1 MCEKCKKTNAK
12 VESVIKKVGAAELV
26 EIMGLVVGHEDDA
39 SPIDRL
45 FSVLKFSS
53 MIDDPIEIVMLAR
66 HFGERHSMINRLL
79 RLNHRPDDE
88 RTRFNRA
95 WLDKVDLEWV
105 KQNIWAEYWKKVT
118 DMTNVLLIMPAS
130 RRDEWREQFIEGKQ
144 ETIKTDRTGYQMKV
158 KEFVGVPEFKAETV
172 IPTMLNLLNDRH
184 KYLSERVYGLFKA
197 LSPAHKTNKTNG
209 FSERLIIADCISDF
223 WRDSVSVNYRKEDY
237 IDDLRVMLHFFAH
250 KEFITI
256 NRTAEMLSAAY
267 RANDCQTGDWM
278 NVDGNLMRVKMFKN
292 GNVHFEIHPDVAWKL
307 NEVLAYSMPAAIPA
321 PCRTAP
327 KTRAPKQFGLI
338 QKTISEPVRTA
349 LRDGRSGN
357 DKRVWYFSDSG
368 LQKSQVE
375 ELERTLSFIGGVQE
389 NKHWQFPYEIGHTL
403 NTIVA
408 TGLIPDT
415 KSHQFY
421 PTPRLIAEYVARAI
435 ELKPGEKLLEP
446 EAGRG
451 DLLACI
457 DANPE
462 DVTCIEVA
470 PLFADILLGKGYTNT
485 VCCDFMKWSE
495 DNAGYQ
501 FDKIV
506 MNPPYSLGRHREHT
520 LAALEHLKVGGRLV
534 AVLPGDAPVLNWMS
548 LDNYVY
554 AKGKSFTD
562 EFEDTGIT
570 VSVYVFKRVK

>member
-1 MCEKCKKTNAK
+1 MNTDLSIVDTSSTNAHIEFRHEMGVIHEIVAECEK
-12 VESVIKKVGAAELV
+12 
-26 EIMGLVVGHEDDA
+26 
-39 SPIDRL
+39 
-45 FSVLKFSS
+45 
-53 MIDDPIEIVMLAR
+53 EIVFMNQV
-66 HFGERHSMINRLL
+66 HDFVYGDERHSMINRLL

-88 RTRFNRA
+88 RTRFNRPCI
-95 WLDKVDLEWV
+95 DKIDLEWV

-118 DMTNVLLIMPAS
+118 DMTNVLLIMPAA

-144 ETIKTDRTGYQMKV
+144 ETTKTDRTGYQMRV

-209 FSERLIIADCISDF
+209 FSERLIIANCISEF

-256 NRTAEMLSAAY
+256 NRTTEMLSAAY

-321 PCRTAP
+321 PYRTAP
-327 KTRAPKQFGLI
+327 KTRAPKEFGLI

-349 LRDGRSGN
+349 LRDGRFSKDNGA
-357 DKRVWYFSDSG
+357 WYFFDSK
-368 LQKSQVE
+368 LQKTQSD
-375 ELERTLSFIGGVQE
+375 ELERTLTFIGGVQE
-389 NKHWQFPYEIGHTL
+389 NKHWRFPYEVGHSL

-408 TGLIPDT
+408 TGLIPDA

-421 PTPRLIAEYVARAI
+421 PTPRIIAEYVARAI
-435 ELKPGEKLLEP
+435 ELQPGETLLEP

-451 DLLACI
+451 DLLAYI
-457 DANPE
+457 ETNPE
-462 DVTCIEVA
+462 DVTCIEIA
-470 PLFADILLGKGYTNT
+470 PLFADILVGKGYVNT
-485 VCCDFMKWSE
+485 VCCDFMKWSA

-506 MNPPYSLGRHREHT
+506 MNPPYSLGRHKEHT
-520 LAALEHLKVGGRLV
+520 LAGLGHLKVGGRLV
-534 AVLPGDAPVLNWMS
+534 AVLPGDSSILNWMT

-570 VSVYVFKRVK
+570 VSVYVFKRIK

>member
-1 MCEKCKKTNAK
+1 MNTDLSIVDTSSTNAHIEFRHEMGVIHEIVAECEK
-12 VESVIKKVGAAELV
+12 
-26 EIMGLVVGHEDDA
+26 
-39 SPIDRL
+39 
-45 FSVLKFSS
+45 
-53 MIDDPIEIVMLAR
+53 EIVFMNQV
-66 HFGERHSMINRLL
+66 HDFVYGDERHSMINRLL
-79 RLNHRPDDE
+79 RLNHRPDDD
-88 RTRFNRA
+88 RTRFNRPCI
-95 WLDKVDLEWV
+95 DKIDLEWV

-118 DMTNVLLIMPAS
+118 DMTNVLLIMPAA

-144 ETIKTDRTGYQMKV
+144 ETTKTDRTGYQMRV

-172 IPTMLNLLNDRH
+172 ITTMLNLLNDRH

-209 FSERLIIADCISDF
+209 FSERLIIANCISEF

-256 NRTAEMLSAAY
+256 NRTTEMLSAAY

-321 PCRTAP
+321 PYRTAP
-327 KTRAPKQFGLI
+327 KTRAPKEFGLI

-349 LRDGRSGN
+349 LRDGRFSKDNG
-357 DKRVWYFSDSG
+357 DWYFFDSK
-368 LQKSQVE
+368 LQKTQSD
-375 ELERTLSFIGGVQE
+375 ELERTLTFIGGVQE
-389 NKHWQFPYEIGHTL
+389 NKHWRFPYEVGHTL

-408 TGLIPDT
+408 TGLIPDA

-421 PTPRLIAEYVARAI
+421 PTPRIIAEYVARAI
-435 ELKPGEKLLEP
+435 ELQPGETLLEP

-451 DLLACI
+451 DLLAYVETRQ
-457 DANPE
+457 E
-462 DVTCIEVA
+462 DITCIEVS
-470 PLFADILLGKGYTNT
+470 PLFAEILRGKGYVNT
-485 VCCDFMKWSE
+485 VCCDFMKWSD
-495 DNAGYQ
+495 DNAGYM

-506 MNPPYSLGRHREHT
+506 MNPPYSLGRHKEHT
-520 LAALEHLKVGGRLV
+520 MAALGHLKVGGRLV
-534 AVLPGDAPVLNWMS
+534 AVLPGDTPVLNWLT

-554 AKGKSFTD
+554 SKGKSFTD

>member
-1 MCEKCKKTNAK
+1 MNTDLSIVDTSSTNAHIEFRHEMGVIHEIVAECEK
-12 VESVIKKVGAAELV
+12 
-26 EIMGLVVGHEDDA
+26 
-39 SPIDRL
+39 
-45 FSVLKFSS
+45 
-53 MIDDPIEIVMLAR
+53 EIVFMNQV
-66 HFGERHSMINRLL
+66 HDFVYGDERHNMINRLL

-88 RTRFNRA
+88 LTRFNRPCI
-95 WLDKVDLEWV
+95 DKVDLEWV

-118 DMTNVLLIMPAS
+118 DMTNVLLIMPAA

-144 ETIKTDRTGYQMKV
+144 ETTKTDRTGYQMRV

-172 IPTMLNLLNDRH
+172 IPTMLHLLNDRH

-209 FSERLIIADCISDF
+209 FSERLIIANCISEF
-223 WRDSVSVNYRKEDY
+223 WRDSVSVNYHKEDY

-256 NRTAEMLSAAY
+256 NRTTEMLSAAY

-321 PCRTAP
+321 PYRTAP
-327 KTRAPKQFGLI
+327 KTRAPKEFGLI
-338 QKTISEPVRTA
+338 QKTISQSVRTA
-349 LRDGRSGN
+349 LRDGRFSK
-357 DKRVWYFSDSG
+357 DKGVWYFFDSK
-368 LQKSQVE
+368 LQKTQSD
-375 ELERTLSFIGGVQE
+375 ELERTLTFIGGVQE
-389 NKHWQFPYEIGHTL
+389 NKNWRFPYELGHTL

-408 TGLIPDT
+408 TGLIPDA

-421 PTPRLIAEYVARAI
+421 PTPRIIAEYVARAI
-435 ELKPGEKLLEP
+435 ELQSGETLLEP

-451 DLLACI
+451 DLLAYVETRQ
-457 DANPE
+457 E

-470 PLFADILLGKGYTNT
+470 PLFAEILRGKGYVNT
-485 VCCDFMKWSE
+485 VCCDFMKWSD
-495 DNAGYQ
+495 DNAGYM

-506 MNPPYSLGRHREHT
+506 MNPPYSLGRHKEHT
-520 LAALEHLKVGGRLV
+520 MAALGHLKVGGRLV
-534 AVLPGDAPVLNWMS
+534 AVLPGDAPVLNWLT

-554 AKGKSFTD
+554 AKGKSFRD

>member
-1 MCEKCKKTNAK
+1 MNTDLSIVDTSSTNAHIEFRHEMGIIHEIVAECEK
-12 VESVIKKVGAAELV
+12 
-26 EIMGLVVGHEDDA
+26 
-39 SPIDRL
+39 
-45 FSVLKFSS
+45 
-53 MIDDPIEIVMLAR
+53 EIVFMNQV
-66 HFGERHSMINRLL
+66 HDFVYGDERHNMINRLL

-88 RTRFNRA
+88 RTRFNRPCI
-95 WLDKVDLEWV
+95 DKVDLEWV

-130 RRDEWREQFIEGKQ
+130 RRGEWREQFIEGKQ
-144 ETIKTDRTGYQMKV
+144 ETTKTDRTGYQMRV

-209 FSERLIIADCISDF
+209 FSERLIIANCISEF

-256 NRTAEMLSAAY
+256 NRTTEMLSAAY

-278 NVDGNLMRVKMFKN
+278 NVDGNMMRVKMFKN

-321 PCRTAP
+321 PYRTAP
-327 KTRAPKQFGLI
+327 KTRAPKEFGLI

-349 LRDGRSGN
+349 LRDGRFSKDNG
-357 DKRVWYFSDSG
+357 DWYFFDSK
-368 LQKSQVE
+368 LQKTQSD
-375 ELERTLSFIGGVQE
+375 ELERTLTFIGGVQE
-389 NKHWQFPYEIGHTL
+389 NKHWRFPYEVGHTL

-408 TGLIPDT
+408 TGLIPDA

-421 PTPRLIAEYVARAI
+421 PTPRIIAEYVARAI
-435 ELKPGEKLLEP
+435 ELQPGETLLEP

-451 DLLACI
+451 DLLAYVETRQ
-457 DANPE
+457 E
-462 DVTCIEVA
+462 DITCIEVS
-470 PLFADILLGKGYTNT
+470 PLFAEILRGKGYVNT
-485 VCCDFMKWSE
+485 VCCDFMKWSD
-495 DNAGYQ
+495 DNAGYM

-506 MNPPYSLGRHREHT
+506 MNPPYSLGRHKEHT
-520 LAALEHLKVGGRLV
+520 MAALGHLKVGGRLV
-534 AVLPGDAPVLNWMS
+534 AVLPGDTPVLNWLT

-554 AKGKSFTD
+554 SKGKSFTD

>member
-1 MCEKCKKTNAK
+1 MNADLSTIDSINSNTDIDYRQEMNVIHEIVDECEK
-12 VESVIKKVGAAELV
+12 
-26 EIMGLVVGHEDDA
+26 EIAFMHQVHDFVYGDKRHE
-39 SPIDRL
+39 
-45 FSVLKFSS
+45 
-53 MIDDPIEIVMLAR
+53 
-66 HFGERHSMINRLL
+66 MINRLL

-130 RRDEWREQFIEGKQ
+130 RRDEWREQFIEGKL
-144 ETIKTDRTGYQMKV
+144 EVIKTDRYGCQMKV

-172 IPTMLNLLNDRH
+172 IPTMVNMLNDRH

-197 LSPAHKTNKTNG
+197 LSPSHKTNKTYG
-209 FSERLIIADCISDF
+209 FSERLIIANCITDF
-223 WRDSVSVNYRKEDY
+223 WNSSVSLNYRKEDY

-256 NRTAEMLSAAY
+256 SRTTEMFSAAY
-267 RANDCQTGDWM
+267 RANYCKTGDWL

-327 KTRAPKQFGLI
+327 KTRAPKEFGYI
-338 QKTISEPVRTA
+338 QKTISQTIRTT
-349 LRDGRSGN
+349 LRDGRY
-357 DKRVWYFSDSG
+357 DKAKDAWYFSDSN
-368 LQKSQVE
+368 LQKHQVE
-375 ELERTLSFIGGVQE
+375 ELERVLNFIGGVK
-389 NKHWQFPYEIGHTL
+389 NKVHWQFPYVVDHTL

-408 TGLIPDT
+408 TGLIPDV

-421 PTPRLIAEYVARAI
+421 PTPRVIAEYVARAI
-435 ELKPGEKLLEP
+435 DLKPGETLLEP

-451 DLLACI
+451 DLLAHI
-457 DANPE
+457 ETEPE
-462 DVTCIEVA
+462 NVTCIEVA
-470 PLFADILLGKGYTNT
+470 PMFADILRGKGYTNT
-485 VCCDFMKWSE
+485 ICGDFLKWS
-495 DNAGYQ
+495 DANAGYQ

-506 MNPPYSLGRHREHT
+506 MNPPYSLDRHKEHT
-520 LAALEHLKVGGRLV
+520 LAALGHLKVGGRLV
-534 AVLPGDAPVLNWMS
+534 AVLPGEASALNWMK
-548 LDNYVY
+548 LDNYIY
-554 AKGKSFTD
+554 AKGKTFID

-570 VSVYVFKRVK
+570 VSVYVFKRSL

>member
-1 MCEKCKKTNAK
+1 MFSGEIMNTDLSIVDTSSTNAHIEFRHEMGVIHEIVAECEK
-12 VESVIKKVGAAELV
+12 
-26 EIMGLVVGHEDDA
+26 
-39 SPIDRL
+39 
-45 FSVLKFSS
+45 
-53 MIDDPIEIVMLAR
+53 EIVFMNQV
-66 HFGERHSMINRLL
+66 HDFVYGDERHNMINRLL

-88 RTRFNRA
+88 RTRFNRPCI
-95 WLDKVDLEWV
+95 DKVDLEWV

-130 RRDEWREQFIEGKQ
+130 RRGEWREQFIEGKQ
-144 ETIKTDRTGYQMKV
+144 ETTKTDRTGYQMRV

-209 FSERLIIADCISDF
+209 FSERLIIANCISEF

-256 NRTAEMLSAAY
+256 NRTTEMLSAAY

-321 PCRTAP
+321 PYRTAP
-327 KTRAPKQFGLI
+327 KTRAPKEFGLI

-349 LRDGRSGN
+349 LRDGRFSKDNG
-357 DKRVWYFSDSG
+357 DWYFFDSK
-368 LQKSQVE
+368 LQKTQSD
-375 ELERTLSFIGGVQE
+375 ELERTLTFIGGVQE
-389 NKHWQFPYEIGHTL
+389 NKHWRFPYEVGHTL

-408 TGLIPDT
+408 TGVIPDA

-421 PTPRLIAEYVARAI
+421 PTPRIIAEYVARAI
-435 ELKPGEKLLEP
+435 ELQPGETLLEP

-451 DLLACI
+451 DLLAYVETRQ
-457 DANPE
+457 E
-462 DVTCIEVA
+462 DITCIEVS
-470 PLFADILLGKGYTNT
+470 PLFAEILRGKGYVNT
-485 VCCDFMKWSE
+485 VCCDFMKWSD
-495 DNAGYQ
+495 DNAGYM

-506 MNPPYSLGRHREHT
+506 MNPPYSLGRHKEHT
-520 LAALEHLKVGGRLV
+520 MAALGHLKVGGRLV
-534 AVLPGDAPVLNWMS
+534 AVLPGDTPVLNWLT

-554 AKGKSFTD
+554 SKGKSFTD

>member
-1 MCEKCKKTNAK
+1 MFSGEIMNTDLSIVDTSSTNAHIEFRHEMGIIHEIVAECEK
-12 VESVIKKVGAAELV
+12 
-26 EIMGLVVGHEDDA
+26 
-39 SPIDRL
+39 
-45 FSVLKFSS
+45 
-53 MIDDPIEIVMLAR
+53 EIVFMNQV
-66 HFGERHSMINRLL
+66 HDFVYGDERHNMINRLL

-88 RTRFNRA
+88 RTRFNRPCI
-95 WLDKVDLEWV
+95 DKVDLEWV

-130 RRDEWREQFIEGKQ
+130 RRGEWREQFIEGKQ
-144 ETIKTDRTGYQMKV
+144 ETTKTDRTGYQMRV

-209 FSERLIIADCISDF
+209 FSERLIIANCISEF

-256 NRTAEMLSAAY
+256 NRTTEMLSAAY

-278 NVDGNLMRVKMFKN
+278 NVDGNMMRVKMFKN

-321 PCRTAP
+321 PYRTAP
-327 KTRAPKQFGLI
+327 KTRAPKEFGLI

-349 LRDGRSGN
+349 LRDGRFSKDNG
-357 DKRVWYFSDSG
+357 DWYFFDSK
-368 LQKSQVE
+368 LQKTQSD
-375 ELERTLSFIGGVQE
+375 ELERTLTFIGGVQE
-389 NKHWQFPYEIGHTL
+389 NKHWRFPYEVGHTL

-408 TGLIPDT
+408 TGLIPDA

-421 PTPRLIAEYVARAI
+421 PTPRIIAEYVARAI
-435 ELKPGEKLLEP
+435 ELQPGETLLEP

-451 DLLACI
+451 DLLAYVETRQ
-457 DANPE
+457 E
-462 DVTCIEVA
+462 DITCIEVS
-470 PLFADILLGKGYTNT
+470 PLFAEILRGKGYVNT
-485 VCCDFMKWSE
+485 VCCDFMKWSD
-495 DNAGYQ
+495 DNAGYM

-506 MNPPYSLGRHREHT
+506 MNPPYSLGRHKEHT
-520 LAALEHLKVGGRLV
+520 MAALGHLKVGGRLV
-534 AVLPGDAPVLNWMS
+534 AVLPGDTPVLNWLT

-554 AKGKSFTD
+554 SKGKSFTD

>member
-1 MCEKCKKTNAK
+1 MFSGEVMNTDLSIVDTSSTNAHIEFRHEMGIIHEIVAECEK
-12 VESVIKKVGAAELV
+12 
-26 EIMGLVVGHEDDA
+26 
-39 SPIDRL
+39 
-45 FSVLKFSS
+45 
-53 MIDDPIEIVMLAR
+53 EIVFMNQV
-66 HFGERHSMINRLL
+66 HDFVYGDERHNMINRLL

-88 RTRFNRA
+88 RTRLNRP

-105 KQNIWAEYWKKVT
+105 KQNIWAEYWKKIT

-144 ETIKTDRTGYQMKV
+144 ETTKTDRTGYQMRV

-209 FSERLIIADCISDF
+209 FSERLIIANCISEF
-223 WRDSVSVNYRKEDY
+223 WRDSVSVNYLKEDY

-256 NRTAEMLSAAY
+256 NRTTEMLSAAY

-321 PCRTAP
+321 PYRTAP
-327 KTRAPKQFGLI
+327 KTRASKEFGLI

-349 LRDGRSGN
+349 LRDGRFSK
-357 DKRVWYFSDSG
+357 DKGVWYFFDSK
-368 LQKSQVE
+368 LQKTQSD
-375 ELERTLSFIGGVQE
+375 ELERTLTFIGGVQE
-389 NKHWQFPYEIGHTL
+389 NKHWRFPYEVGHTL

-408 TGLIPDT
+408 TGLIPDA

-421 PTPRLIAEYVARAI
+421 PTPRIIAEYVARAI
-435 ELKPGEKLLEP
+435 ELQPGETLLEP

-451 DLLACI
+451 DLLAYVETRQ
-457 DANPE
+457 E
-462 DVTCIEVA
+462 DITCIEVA
-470 PLFADILLGKGYTNT
+470 PLFAEILRGKGYVNT
-485 VCCDFMKWSE
+485 VCCDFMKWSD
-495 DNAGYQ
+495 DNAGYM

-506 MNPPYSLGRHREHT
+506 MNPPYSLGRHKEHT
-520 LAALEHLKVGGRLV
+520 MAALEHLKVGGRLV
-534 AVLPGDAPVLNWMS
+534 AVLPGDAPVLNWLT

>member
-1 MCEKCKKTNAK
+1 MFSGEIMNTDLSIVDTSSTNAHIEFRHEMGVIHEIVAECEK
-12 VESVIKKVGAAELV
+12 
-26 EIMGLVVGHEDDA
+26 
-39 SPIDRL
+39 
-45 FSVLKFSS
+45 
-53 MIDDPIEIVMLAR
+53 EIVFMNQV
-66 HFGERHSMINRLL
+66 HDFVYGDERHSMINRLL

-88 RTRFNRA
+88 RTRFNRPCI
-95 WLDKVDLEWV
+95 DKIDLEWV

-118 DMTNVLLIMPAS
+118 DMTNVLLIMPAA

-144 ETIKTDRTGYQMKV
+144 ETTKTDRTGYQMRV

-209 FSERLIIADCISDF
+209 FSERLIIANCISEF

-256 NRTAEMLSAAY
+256 NRTTEMLSAAY

-321 PCRTAP
+321 PYRTAP
-327 KTRAPKQFGLI
+327 KTRAPKEFGLI

-349 LRDGRSGN
+349 LRDGRFSKDNGA
-357 DKRVWYFSDSG
+357 WYFFDSK
-368 LQKSQVE
+368 LQKTQSD
-375 ELERTLSFIGGVQE
+375 ELERTLTFIGGVQE
-389 NKHWQFPYEIGHTL
+389 NKHWRFPYEVGHTL

-408 TGLIPDT
+408 TGLIPDA

-421 PTPRLIAEYVARAI
+421 PTPRIIAEYVARAI
-435 ELKPGEKLLEP
+435 ELQSGETLLEP

-451 DLLACI
+451 DLLAYVETRQ
-457 DANPE
+457 E
-462 DVTCIEVA
+462 DITCIEVS
-470 PLFADILLGKGYTNT
+470 PLFAEILRGKGYVNT
-485 VCCDFMKWSE
+485 VCCDFMKWSD
-495 DNAGYQ
+495 DNAGYM

-506 MNPPYSLGRHREHT
+506 MNPPYSLGRHKEHT
-520 LAALEHLKVGGRLV
+520 MAALGHLKVGGRLV
-534 AVLPGDAPVLNWMS
+534 AVLPGDTPVLNWLT

-562 EFEDTGIT
+562 EFEDTRIT

>member
-1 MCEKCKKTNAK
+1 
-12 VESVIKKVGAAELV
+12 
-26 EIMGLVVGHEDDA
+26 
-39 SPIDRL
+39 
-45 FSVLKFSS
+45 
-53 MIDDPIEIVMLAR
+53 
-66 HFGERHSMINRLL
+66 MINCLF

-172 IPTMLNLLNDRH
+172 IPTMVNLLNDRH

-209 FSERLIIADCISDF
+209 FSERLIIASCISEF

-256 NRTAEMLSAAY
+256 NRTTEMLSAAY
-267 RANDCQTGDWM
+267 RANDCQTGDWI

-327 KTRAPKQFGLI
+327 KTRAPKEFGLI
-338 QKTISEPVRTA
+338 QKTISEPVRST
-349 LRDGRSGN
+349 LRDGRFSK
-357 DKRVWYFSDSG
+357 DKGVWYFSDSS

-375 ELERTLSFIGGVQE
+375 ELERTLSFIGGVQDK
-389 NKHWQFPYEIGHTL
+389 KHWQFPYEIGQTL

-408 TGLIPDT
+408 TGLIPDA
-415 KSHQFY
+415 KSHRSTL
-421 PTPRLIAEYVARAI
+421 PSCNRGVRNKVVD
-435 ELKPGEKLLEP
+435 LKSGETLLEP

-451 DLLACI
+451 DLLTFI
-457 DANPE
+457 EANPE
-462 DVTCIEVA
+462 DVTCVEVA
-470 PLFADILLGKGYTNT
+470 PLFADILLEKAGYVNT
-485 VCCDFMKWSE
+485 VCCDFMKWSA
-495 DNAGYQ
+495 DNEGYL

-506 MNPPYSLGRHREHT
+506 MNPPYSLGRHKEHT
-520 LAALEHLKVGGRLV
+520 LAGLGHLKVGGRL
-534 AVLPGDAPVLNWMS
+534 LLFCRGLTNTE
-548 LDNYVY
+548 LDE
-554 AKGKSFTD
+554 AG
-562 EFEDTGIT
+562 
-570 VSVYVFKRVK
+570 

>member
-1 MCEKCKKTNAK
+1 MNTALSIIDAFTPNTDIDYRQEMNVIHEIVVECEK
-12 VESVIKKVGAAELV
+12 
-26 EIMGLVVGHEDDA
+26 EIAFMHQVHDFVYGD
-39 SPIDRL
+39 
-45 FSVLKFSS
+45 
-53 MIDDPIEIVMLAR
+53 
-66 HFGERHSMINRLL
+66 ERHSMINRLL

-197 LSPAHKTNKTNG
+197 LSPARKTNKTNG

>member
-1 MCEKCKKTNAK
+1 MNTALSIIDAITPNTDIDYRQEMNVIHEIVAECEK
-12 VESVIKKVGAAELV
+12 
-26 EIMGLVVGHEDDA
+26 EIAFMHQVHDFVYGD
-39 SPIDRL
+39 
-45 FSVLKFSS
+45 
-53 MIDDPIEIVMLAR
+53 
-66 HFGERHSMINRLL
+66 ERHSMINRLL

-327 KTRAPKQFGLI
+327 KTRAPKEFGLI

-349 LRDGRSGN
+349 LRNGRFSK
-357 DKRVWYFSDSG
+357 DKGVWYFSDSN

-375 ELERTLSFIGGVQE
+375 ELERTLNFIGGVQE
-389 NKHWQFPYEIGHTL
+389 KRHWQFPYEIGHTL

-435 ELKPGEKLLEP
+435 ELKQVEKLLEP

-495 DNAGYQ
+495 VNAGYQ

-506 MNPPYSLGRHREHT
+506 MNPSYSLGRHREHT

>member
-1 MCEKCKKTNAK
+1 MNTDLSIVDTSSTNAHIEFRHEMGVIHEIVAECEK
-12 VESVIKKVGAAELV
+12 
-26 EIMGLVVGHEDDA
+26 
-39 SPIDRL
+39 
-45 FSVLKFSS
+45 
-53 MIDDPIEIVMLAR
+53 EIVFMNQV
-66 HFGERHSMINRLL
+66 HDFVYGDERHNMINRLL

-88 RTRFNRA
+88 RTRFNRPCI
-95 WLDKVDLEWV
+95 DKVDLEWV

-118 DMTNVLLIMPAS
+118 DMTNVLLIMPAA

-144 ETIKTDRTGYQMKV
+144 ETTKTDRTGYQMRV

-209 FSERLIIADCISDF
+209 FSERLIIANCISEF
-223 WRDSVSVNYRKEDY
+223 WRDSVSVNYHKEDY

-256 NRTAEMLSAAY
+256 NRTTEMLSAAY

-321 PCRTAP
+321 PYRTAP
-327 KTRAPKQFGLI
+327 KTRAPKEFGLI

-349 LRDGRSGN
+349 LRDGRFSKDNG
-357 DKRVWYFSDSG
+357 DWYFFDSK
-368 LQKSQVE
+368 LQKTQSD
-375 ELERTLSFIGGVQE
+375 ELERTLTFIGGVQE
-389 NKHWQFPYEIGHTL
+389 NKHWRFPYEVGHTL

-408 TGLIPDT
+408 TGLIPDA

-421 PTPRLIAEYVARAI
+421 PTPRIIAEYVARAI
-435 ELKPGEKLLEP
+435 ELQPGETLLEP

-451 DLLACI
+451 DLLAYVETRQENI
-457 DANPE
+457 
-462 DVTCIEVA
+462 TCIEVS
-470 PLFADILLGKGYTNT
+470 PLFAEILRGKGYVNT
-485 VCCDFMKWSE
+485 VCCDFMKWSD
-495 DNAGYQ
+495 DNAGYM

-506 MNPPYSLGRHREHT
+506 MNPPYSLGRHKEHT
-520 LAALEHLKVGGRLV
+520 MAALGHLKVGGRLV
-534 AVLPGDAPVLNWMS
+534 AVLPGDTPVLNWLT

>member
-1 MCEKCKKTNAK
+1 MNTAL
-12 VESVIKKVGAAELV
+12 S
-26 EIMGLVVGHEDDA
+26 IMDDA
-39 SPIDRL
+39 SSNTAIDYRQEMN
-45 FSVLKFSS
+45 V
-53 MIDDPIEIVMLAR
+53 IHEIVTECEKEISFMYQV
-66 HFGERHSMINRLL
+66 HDFVYGDERHNMINRLL
-79 RLNHRPDDE
+79 RLNYRPDED
-88 RTRFNRA
+88 RSRLNRV
-95 WLDKVDLEWV
+95 WLDNVDLEWV
-105 KQNIWAEYWKKVT
+105 KQNIWAEYWRKVT

-144 ETIKTDRTGYQMKV
+144 EVTKTDRTGYQMKV

-237 IDDLRVMLHFFAH
+237 IDDLRVLLHFFAH

-256 NRTAEMLSAAY
+256 NRTAEVLSAAY
-267 RANDCQTGDWM
+267 RANDCQSGDWM

-338 QKTISEPVRTA
+338 QKTISVPVRTA
-349 LRDGRSGN
+349 LRDGRLSK
-357 DKRVWYFSDSG
+357 DKGVWYFSDSA
-368 LQKSQVE
+368 LQKSQME

-389 NKHWQFPYEIGHTL
+389 KKHWQFPYEIDHTL

-421 PTPRLIAEYVARAI
+421 PTPRLIAEYVARAT

-446 EAGRG
+446 HAGRG
-451 DLLACI
+451 DLLAYI
-457 DANPE
+457 NADLE
-462 DVTCIEVA
+462 DVTCIEIA
-470 PLFADILLGKGYTNT
+470 PLFADILRGKGYTNT
-485 VCCDFMKWSE
+485 ICCDFIKWSE

-506 MNPPYSLGRHREHT
+506 MNPPYSLGRHRVHT
-520 LAALEHLKVGGRLV
+520 LAALGHLKVGGRLV
-534 AVLPGDAPVLNWMS
+534 AVLPGTAPILDWMTM
-548 LDNYVY
+548 DNYVY
-554 AKGKSFTD
+554 ARGKSFTN

-570 VSVYVFKRVK
+570 VSVYVFNRVK

>member
-1 MCEKCKKTNAK
+1 MFSGEIMNTDLSIVDTSSTNAHIEFRHEMGVIHEIVAECEK
-12 VESVIKKVGAAELV
+12 
-26 EIMGLVVGHEDDA
+26 
-39 SPIDRL
+39 
-45 FSVLKFSS
+45 
-53 MIDDPIEIVMLAR
+53 EIVFMNQV
-66 HFGERHSMINRLL
+66 HDFVYGDERHNMINRLL

-88 RTRFNRA
+88 RTRFNRPCI
-95 WLDKVDLEWV
+95 DKVDLEWV

-118 DMTNVLLIMPAS
+118 DMTNVLLIMPAA

-144 ETIKTDRTGYQMKV
+144 ETTKTDRTGYQMRV

-209 FSERLIIADCISDF
+209 FSERLIIANCISEF
-223 WRDSVSVNYRKEDY
+223 WRDSVSVNYHKEDY

-256 NRTAEMLSAAY
+256 NRTTEMLSAAY

-321 PCRTAP
+321 PYRTAP
-327 KTRAPKQFGLI
+327 KTRAPKEFGLI

-349 LRDGRSGN
+349 LRDGRFSKDNG
-357 DKRVWYFSDSG
+357 DWYFFDSK
-368 LQKSQVE
+368 LQKTQSD
-375 ELERTLSFIGGVQE
+375 ELERTLTFIGGVQE
-389 NKHWQFPYEIGHTL
+389 NKHWRFPYEVGHTL

-408 TGLIPDT
+408 TGLIPDA

-421 PTPRLIAEYVARAI
+421 PTPRIIAEYVARAI
-435 ELKPGEKLLEP
+435 ELQPGETLLEP

-451 DLLACI
+451 DLLAYVETRQENI
-457 DANPE
+457 
-462 DVTCIEVA
+462 TCIEVS
-470 PLFADILLGKGYTNT
+470 PLFAEILRGKGYVNT
-485 VCCDFMKWSE
+485 VCCDFMKWSD
-495 DNAGYQ
+495 DNAGYM

-506 MNPPYSLGRHREHT
+506 MNPPYSLGRHKEHT
-520 LAALEHLKVGGRLV
+520 MAALGHLKVGGRLV
-534 AVLPGDAPVLNWMS
+534 AVLPGDTPVLNWLT

>member
-1 MCEKCKKTNAK
+1 MNTALSIIDAITPNTDIDYRQEMNVIHEIVAECEK
-12 VESVIKKVGAAELV
+12 
-26 EIMGLVVGHEDDA
+26 EIAFMHQVHDFVYGD
-39 SPIDRL
+39 
-45 FSVLKFSS
+45 
-53 MIDDPIEIVMLAR
+53 
-66 HFGERHSMINRLL
+66 ERHNMINRLL

-88 RTRFNRA
+88 RTRFNRPSI
-95 WLDKVDLEWV
+95 DKVDLEWV

-144 ETIKTDRTGYQMKV
+144 ETIRTDRTGYQMKV

-172 IPTMLNLLNDRH
+172 IPTMLHLLNDRH

-209 FSERLIIADCISDF
+209 FSERLIIANCISEF

-256 NRTAEMLSAAY
+256 NRTTEMLSAAY
-267 RANDCQTGDWM
+267 RANDCQTGGWM

-327 KTRAPKQFGLI
+327 KTRAPKEFGLI
-338 QKTISEPVRTA
+338 QKTISEPVRTV
-349 LRDGRSGN
+349 LRDGRFSK
-357 DKRVWYFSDSG
+357 DKGVWYFSDSN

-375 ELERTLSFIGGVQE
+375 ELERTLNFIGGVQE
-389 NKHWQFPYEIGHTL
+389 KKHWQFPYEIGHTL

-408 TGLIPDT
+408 TGLIPDA

-534 AVLPGDAPVLNWMS
+534 AVLPGDAPVLNWMT

-570 VSVYVFKRVK
+570 VSVYVFKRVKR

>member
-1 MCEKCKKTNAK
+1 MNTDLSIVDTSSTNAHIEFRHEMGVIHEIVAECEK
-12 VESVIKKVGAAELV
+12 
-26 EIMGLVVGHEDDA
+26 
-39 SPIDRL
+39 
-45 FSVLKFSS
+45 
-53 MIDDPIEIVMLAR
+53 EIVFMNQV
-66 HFGERHSMINRLL
+66 HDFVYGDERHSMINRLL

-88 RTRFNRA
+88 RTRFNRPCI
-95 WLDKVDLEWV
+95 DKIDLEWV

-118 DMTNVLLIMPAS
+118 DMTNVLLIMPAA

-144 ETIKTDRTGYQMKV
+144 ETTKTDRTGYQMRV

-209 FSERLIIADCISDF
+209 FSERLIIANCISEF

-256 NRTAEMLSAAY
+256 NRTTEMLSAAY

-321 PCRTAP
+321 PYRTAP
-327 KTRAPKQFGLI
+327 KTRAPKEFGLI

-349 LRDGRSGN
+349 LRDGRFSKDNGA
-357 DKRVWYFSDSG
+357 WYFFDSK
-368 LQKSQVE
+368 LQKTQSD
-375 ELERTLSFIGGVQE
+375 ELERTLTFIGGVQE
-389 NKHWQFPYEIGHTL
+389 NKHWRFPYEVGHTL

-408 TGLIPDT
+408 TGLIPDA

-421 PTPRLIAEYVARAI
+421 PTPRIIAEYVARAI
-435 ELKPGEKLLEP
+435 ELQPGETLLEP

-451 DLLACI
+451 DLLAYVETRQ
-457 DANPE
+457 E
-462 DVTCIEVA
+462 DITCIEVS
-470 PLFADILLGKGYTNT
+470 PLFAEILRGKGYVNT
-485 VCCDFMKWSE
+485 VCCDFMKWSD
-495 DNAGYQ
+495 DNADYM

-506 MNPPYSLGRHREHT
+506 MNPPYSLGRHKEHT
-520 LAALEHLKVGGRLV
+520 MAALGHLKVGGRLV
-534 AVLPGDAPVLNWMS
+534 AVLPGDTPVLNWLT

-562 EFEDTGIT
+562 EFEDTRIT

>member
-1 MCEKCKKTNAK
+1 MHQ
-12 VESVIKKVGAAELV
+12 VHDFVYG
-26 EIMGLVVGHEDDA
+26 D
-39 SPIDRL
+39 
-45 FSVLKFSS
+45 
-53 MIDDPIEIVMLAR
+53 
-66 HFGERHSMINRLL
+66 ERHNMINRLL

-209 FSERLIIADCISDF
+209 FSERLIIANCISEF

-256 NRTAEMLSAAY
+256 NRTTEMLSAAY

-327 KTRAPKQFGLI
+327 KIRAPKEFGLI

-349 LRDGRSGN
+349 LRDGRFSK
-357 DKRVWYFSDSG
+357 DKGVWYFSDSN

-375 ELERTLSFIGGVQE
+375 ELERTLNFIGGVQE
-389 NKHWQFPYEIGHTL
+389 KKHWQFPYEIGHTL

-534 AVLPGDAPVLNWMS
+534 AVLPGDSPTLNWMM
-548 LDNYVY
+548 LENFVY
-554 AKGKSFTD
+554 AKGKSFTG
-562 EFEDTGIT
+562 EFDDTGIT
-570 VSVYVFKRVK
+570 VSVYVFKRIK

>member
-1 MCEKCKKTNAK
+1 MNTDLSIVDTSSTNAHIEFRHEMGVIHEIVAECEK
-12 VESVIKKVGAAELV
+12 
-26 EIMGLVVGHEDDA
+26 
-39 SPIDRL
+39 
-45 FSVLKFSS
+45 
-53 MIDDPIEIVMLAR
+53 EIVFMNQV
-66 HFGERHSMINRLL
+66 HDFVYGDERHNMINRLL

-88 RTRFNRA
+88 RTRFNRPCI
-95 WLDKVDLEWV
+95 DKVDLEWV
-105 KQNIWAEYWKKVT
+105 KQNIWAEYWRKVT

-144 ETIKTDRTGYQMKV
+144 ETTKTDRTGYQMRV

-209 FSERLIIADCISDF
+209 FSERLIIANCISEF

-256 NRTAEMLSAAY
+256 NRTTEMLSAAY

-321 PCRTAP
+321 PYRTAP
-327 KTRAPKQFGLI
+327 KTRAPKEFGLI

-349 LRDGRSGN
+349 LRDGRFSKDNG
-357 DKRVWYFSDSG
+357 DWYFFDSK
-368 LQKSQVE
+368 LQKTQSD
-375 ELERTLSFIGGVQE
+375 ELERTLTFIGGVQE
-389 NKHWQFPYEIGHTL
+389 NKHWRFPYEVGHTL

-408 TGLIPDT
+408 TGLIPDA

-421 PTPRLIAEYVARAI
+421 PTPRIIAEYVARAI
-435 ELKPGEKLLEP
+435 ELQSGETLLEP

-451 DLLACI
+451 DLLAYVETRQ
-457 DANPE
+457 E
-462 DVTCIEVA
+462 DITCIEVS
-470 PLFADILLGKGYTNT
+470 PLFAEILRGKGYVNT
-485 VCCDFMKWSE
+485 VCCDFMKWSD
-495 DNAGYQ
+495 DNACYM

-506 MNPPYSLGRHREHT
+506 MNPPYSLGRHKEHT
-520 LAALEHLKVGGRLV
+520 MAALGHLKVGGRLV
-534 AVLPGDAPVLNWMS
+534 AVLPGDTPVLNWLT

>member
-1 MCEKCKKTNAK
+1 MNTALSIIDDANSNTAIDYRQEMNVIHEIVAECEK
-12 VESVIKKVGAAELV
+12 
-26 EIMGLVVGHEDDA
+26 EIAFMYQVHDFVYGD
-39 SPIDRL
+39 
-45 FSVLKFSS
+45 
-53 MIDDPIEIVMLAR
+53 
-66 HFGERHSMINRLL
+66 ERHNMINRLL
-79 RLNHRPDDE
+79 RLNHRPDED
-88 RTRFNRA
+88 RSRLNRG

-105 KQNIWAEYWKKVT
+105 KQNIWAEYWRKVT

-144 ETIKTDRTGYQMKV
+144 EVIKTDRTGYQMKV

-237 IDDLRVMLHFFAH
+237 IDDLRVLLHFFAH

-256 NRTAEMLSAAY
+256 NRTAEVLSAAY

-338 QKTISEPVRTA
+338 QKTISVPVRTA
-349 LRDGRSGN
+349 LRDGRLSK
-357 DKRVWYFSDSG
+357 DKGVWYFSDSA

-375 ELERTLSFIGGVQE
+375 ELERTLSLIGGVQE
-389 NKHWQFPYEIGHTL
+389 KKHWQFPYDIGHTL

-421 PTPRLIAEYVARAI
+421 PTPRLIAEYVARAT

-446 EAGRG
+446 QAGRG
-451 DLLACI
+451 DLLAYI
-457 DANPE
+457 NADLE
-462 DVTCIEVA
+462 DVTCIEIA
-470 PLFADILLGKGYTNT
+470 PLFADILRGKGYTNT
-485 VCCDFMKWSE
+485 ICCDFIKWSE

-520 LAALEHLKVGGRLV
+520 LAALGHLKVGGRLV
-534 AVLPGDAPVLNWMS
+534 AVLPGTAPILDWMTM
-548 LDNYVY
+548 DNYVY
-554 AKGKSFTD
+554 ARGKSFTN

>member
-1 MCEKCKKTNAK
+1 MNTDLSIVDTSSTNAHIEFRHEMGVIHEIVAECEK
-12 VESVIKKVGAAELV
+12 
-26 EIMGLVVGHEDDA
+26 
-39 SPIDRL
+39 
-45 FSVLKFSS
+45 
-53 MIDDPIEIVMLAR
+53 EIVFMNQV
-66 HFGERHSMINRLL
+66 HDFVYGDERHSMINRLL
-79 RLNHRPDDE
+79 RLNHRPDDD
-88 RTRFNRA
+88 RTRFNRPCI
-95 WLDKVDLEWV
+95 DKIDLEWV

-118 DMTNVLLIMPAS
+118 DMTNVLLIMPAA

-144 ETIKTDRTGYQMKV
+144 ETTKTDRTGYQMRV

-209 FSERLIIADCISDF
+209 FSERLIIANCISEF

-256 NRTAEMLSAAY
+256 NRTTEMLSAAY

-321 PCRTAP
+321 PYRTAP
-327 KTRAPKQFGLI
+327 KTRAPKEFGLI

-349 LRDGRSGN
+349 LGDGRFSKDNG
-357 DKRVWYFSDSG
+357 DWYFFDSK
-368 LQKSQVE
+368 LQKTQSD
-375 ELERTLSFIGGVQE
+375 ELERTLTFIGGVQE
-389 NKHWQFPYEIGHTL
+389 NKHWRFPYEVGHTL

-408 TGLIPDT
+408 TGLIPDA

-421 PTPRLIAEYVARAI
+421 PTPRIIAEYVARAI
-435 ELKPGEKLLEP
+435 ELQPGETLLEP

-451 DLLACI
+451 DLLAYVETRQ
-457 DANPE
+457 E
-462 DVTCIEVA
+462 DITCIEVS
-470 PLFADILLGKGYTNT
+470 PLFAEILRGKGYVNT
-485 VCCDFMKWSE
+485 VCCDFMKWSD
-495 DNAGYQ
+495 DNAGYM

-506 MNPPYSLGRHREHT
+506 MNPPYSLGRHKEHT
-520 LAALEHLKVGGRLV
+520 MAALGHLKVGGRLV
-534 AVLPGDAPVLNWMS
+534 AVLPGDTPVLNWLT

-554 AKGKSFTD
+554 SKGKSFTD

>member
-1 MCEKCKKTNAK
+1 MNTAL
-12 VESVIKKVGAAELV
+12 S
-26 EIMGLVVGHEDDA
+26 IMDDA
-39 SPIDRL
+39 SSNTAIDYRQEMN
-45 FSVLKFSS
+45 V
-53 MIDDPIEIVMLAR
+53 IHEIVTECEKEISFMYQV
-66 HFGERHSMINRLL
+66 HDFVYGDERHNMINRLL
-79 RLNHRPDDE
+79 RLNHRPDED
-88 RTRFNRA
+88 RSRLNRV
-95 WLDKVDLEWV
+95 WLDNVDLEWV
-105 KQNIWAEYWKKVT
+105 KQNIWAEYWRKVT

-144 ETIKTDRTGYQMKV
+144 EVTKTDRTGYQMKV

-237 IDDLRVMLHFFAH
+237 IDDLRVLLHFFAH

-256 NRTAEMLSAAY
+256 NRTAEVLSAAY
-267 RANDCQTGDWM
+267 RANDCQSGDWM

-338 QKTISEPVRTA
+338 QKTISVPVRTA
-349 LRDGRSGN
+349 LRDGRLSK
-357 DKRVWYFSDSG
+357 DKGVWYFSDSA
-368 LQKSQVE
+368 LQKSQME

-389 NKHWQFPYEIGHTL
+389 KKHWQFPYEIDHTL

-421 PTPRLIAEYVARAI
+421 PTPRLIAEYVARAT

-446 EAGRG
+446 HAGRG
-451 DLLACI
+451 DLLAYI
-457 DANPE
+457 NADLE
-462 DVTCIEVA
+462 DVTCIEIA
-470 PLFADILLGKGYTNT
+470 PLFADILRGKGYTNT
-485 VCCDFMKWSE
+485 ICCDFIKWSE

-506 MNPPYSLGRHREHT
+506 MNPPYSLGRHRVHT
-520 LAALEHLKVGGRLV
+520 LAALGHLKVGGRLV
-534 AVLPGDAPVLNWMS
+534 AVLPGTAPILDWMTM
-548 LDNYVY
+548 DNYVY
-554 AKGKSFTD
+554 ARGKSFTN

-570 VSVYVFKRVK
+570 VSVYVFNRAK

>member
-1 MCEKCKKTNAK
+1 MNTALSIMGDANSNTAIDYRQEMNVIHEIVAECEK
-12 VESVIKKVGAAELV
+12 
-26 EIMGLVVGHEDDA
+26 EISFMYQVHDFVYGD
-39 SPIDRL
+39 
-45 FSVLKFSS
+45 
-53 MIDDPIEIVMLAR
+53 
-66 HFGERHSMINRLL
+66 ERHNMINRLL
-79 RLNHRPDDE
+79 RLNHRPDED
-88 RTRFNRA
+88 RSRLNRV
-95 WLDKVDLEWV
+95 WLDNVDLEWV
-105 KQNIWAEYWKKVT
+105 KQNIWAEYWRKVT

-130 RRDEWREQFIEGKQ
+130 RRDEWRELFIEGKQ
-144 ETIKTDRTGYQMKV
+144 EVIKTDRTGYQMKV

-237 IDDLRVMLHFFAH
+237 IDDLRVLLHFFAH

-256 NRTAEMLSAAY
+256 NRTAEVLSAAY

-338 QKTISEPVRTA
+338 QKTISVPVRTA
-349 LRDGRSGN
+349 LRDGRLSK
-357 DKRVWYFSDSG
+357 DKGVWYFSDSA

-389 NKHWQFPYEIGHTL
+389 KKHWQFPYEIGHTL

-421 PTPRLIAEYVARAI
+421 PTPRLIAEYVARAT

-446 EAGRG
+446 QAGRG
-451 DLLACI
+451 DLLAYI
-457 DANPE
+457 NADLE
-462 DVTCIEVA
+462 DVTCIEIA
-470 PLFADILLGKGYTNT
+470 PLFADILRGKGYTNT
-485 VCCDFMKWSE
+485 ICCDFIKWSE

-520 LAALEHLKVGGRLV
+520 LAALGHLKVGGRLV
-534 AVLPGDAPVLNWMS
+534 AVLPGTAPILDWMTM
-548 LDNYVY
+548 DNYVY
-554 AKGKSFTD
+554 ARGKSFTN

>member
-1 MCEKCKKTNAK
+1 MNTALSIIDAISPNTDIDYRQEMNVIHEIVAECEK
-12 VESVIKKVGAAELV
+12 
-26 EIMGLVVGHEDDA
+26 EIAFMHQVHDFVYGD
-39 SPIDRL
+39 
-45 FSVLKFSS
+45 
-53 MIDDPIEIVMLAR
+53 
-66 HFGERHSMINRLL
+66 ERHNMINRLL

-144 ETIKTDRTGYQMKV
+144 ETIRTDRTGYQMKV

-197 LSPAHKTNKTNG
+197 LSPAHKTNTTNG
-209 FSERLIIADCISDF
+209 FSERLIIANCISEF

-256 NRTAEMLSAAY
+256 NRTTEMLSAAY

-327 KTRAPKQFGLI
+327 KTRAPKEFGLI

-349 LRDGRSGN
+349 LRDGRFSK
-357 DKRVWYFSDSG
+357 DKGVWYFSDSN

-375 ELERTLSFIGGVQE
+375 ELERTLNFIGGVQE
-389 NKHWQFPYEIGHTL
+389 KKHWQFPYEIGHTL

-457 DANPE
+457 DVNPE

-534 AVLPGDAPVLNWMS
+534 AVLPGDAPVLNWMT

>member
-1 MCEKCKKTNAK
+1 
-12 VESVIKKVGAAELV
+12 
-26 EIMGLVVGHEDDA
+26 
-39 SPIDRL
+39 
-45 FSVLKFSS
+45 
-53 MIDDPIEIVMLAR
+53 
-66 HFGERHSMINRLL
+66 
-79 RLNHRPDDE
+79 
-88 RTRFNRA
+88 
-95 WLDKVDLEWV
+95 
-105 KQNIWAEYWKKVT
+105 
-118 DMTNVLLIMPAS
+118 MTNVLLIMPAS

-144 ETIKTDRTGYQMKV
+144 ETIRTDRTGYQMKV

-209 FSERLIIADCISDF
+209 FSERLIIANCISEF

-256 NRTAEMLSAAY
+256 NRTTEMLSAAY

-327 KTRAPKQFGLI
+327 KTRAPKEFGLI

-349 LRDGRSGN
+349 LRDGRFN
-357 DKRVWYFSDSG
+357 KDKGVWYFSDSN

-375 ELERTLSFIGGVQE
+375 ELERTLNFIGGVQE
-389 NKHWQFPYEIGHTL
+389 KKHWQFPYEIGHTL

-457 DANPE
+457 DVNPE

-495 DNAGYQ
+495 DNVGYQ

-534 AVLPGDAPVLNWMS
+534 AVLPGDAPVLNWMT

>member
-1 MCEKCKKTNAK
+1 
-12 VESVIKKVGAAELV
+12 
-26 EIMGLVVGHEDDA
+26 
-39 SPIDRL
+39 
-45 FSVLKFSS
+45 
-53 MIDDPIEIVMLAR
+53 
-66 HFGERHSMINRLL
+66 
-79 RLNHRPDDE
+79 
-88 RTRFNRA
+88 
-95 WLDKVDLEWV
+95 
-105 KQNIWAEYWKKVT
+105 
-118 DMTNVLLIMPAS
+118 
-130 RRDEWREQFIEGKQ
+130 
-144 ETIKTDRTGYQMKV
+144 
-158 KEFVGVPEFKAETV
+158 
-172 IPTMLNLLNDRH
+172 
-184 KYLSERVYGLFKA
+184 
-197 LSPAHKTNKTNG
+197 
-209 FSERLIIADCISDF
+209 
-223 WRDSVSVNYRKEDY
+223 
-237 IDDLRVMLHFFAH
+237 
-250 KEFITI
+250 
-256 NRTAEMLSAAY
+256 
-267 RANDCQTGDWM
+267 
-278 NVDGNLMRVKMFKN
+278 
-292 GNVHFEIHPDVAWKL
+292 
-307 NEVLAYSMPAAIPA
+307 
-321 PCRTAP
+321 
-327 KTRAPKQFGLI
+327 
-338 QKTISEPVRTA
+338 
-349 LRDGRSGN
+349 
-357 DKRVWYFSDSG
+357 
-368 LQKSQVE
+368 
-375 ELERTLSFIGGVQE
+375 FIGGVQE

-470 PLFADILLGKGYTNT
+470 PLFADILLGKGYINT

>member
-1 MCEKCKKTNAK
+1 MNTAL
-12 VESVIKKVGAAELV
+12 S
-26 EIMGLVVGHEDDA
+26 IMDDA
-39 SPIDRL
+39 SSNTAIDYRQEMN
-45 FSVLKFSS
+45 V
-53 MIDDPIEIVMLAR
+53 IHEIVTECEKEISFMYQV
-66 HFGERHSMINRLL
+66 HDFVYGDERHNMINRLL
-79 RLNHRPDDE
+79 RLNHRPDED
-88 RTRFNRA
+88 RSRLNRV
-95 WLDKVDLEWV
+95 WLDNVDLEWV
-105 KQNIWAEYWKKVT
+105 KQNIWAEYWRKVT

-144 ETIKTDRTGYQMKV
+144 EVTKTDRTGYQMKV

-237 IDDLRVMLHFFAH
+237 IDDLRVLLHFFAH

-256 NRTAEMLSAAY
+256 NRTAEVLSAAY
-267 RANDCQTGDWM
+267 RANDCQSGDWM

-338 QKTISEPVRTA
+338 QKTISVPVRTA
-349 LRDGRSGN
+349 LRDGRLSK
-357 DKRVWYFSDSG
+357 DKGVWYFSDSA
-368 LQKSQVE
+368 LQKLQME

-389 NKHWQFPYEIGHTL
+389 KKHWQFPYEIDHTL

-421 PTPRLIAEYVARAI
+421 PTPRLIAEYVARAT

-446 EAGRG
+446 HAGRG
-451 DLLACI
+451 DLLAYI
-457 DANPE
+457 NADLE
-462 DVTCIEVA
+462 DVTCIEIA
-470 PLFADILLGKGYTNT
+470 PLFADILRGKGYTNT
-485 VCCDFMKWSE
+485 ICCDFIKWSE

-506 MNPPYSLGRHREHT
+506 MNPPYSLGRHRVHT
-520 LAALEHLKVGGRLV
+520 LAALGHLKVGGRLV
-534 AVLPGDAPVLNWMS
+534 AVLPGTAPILDWMTM
-548 LDNYVY
+548 DNYVY
-554 AKGKSFTD
+554 ARGKSFTN

-570 VSVYVFKRVK
+570 VSVYVFNRVK